1 MTIEK
6 NKMTMA
12 ELERI
17 ENAVSD
23 IRLARDF
30 LNSLGYDVGG
40 SSLNA
45 ITDMQW
51 SLELPEMEDCIDWE
65 K

>member
-17 ENAVSD
+17 ENAFSD

-30 LNSLGYDVGG
+30 LNSLGYDVCG

>member
-1 MTIEK
+1 
-6 NKMTMA
+6 MA

-17 ENAVSD
+17 ENAFSD